1 MRTACL
7 VCLQVHIRT
16 SPNASP
22 ESVGVFVGSD
32 PTNSPPAEF
41 DIYWFFP
48 AWQLAGFSH
57 TPCLSRVGA
66 NEDEMKMT
74 MRWQA
79 TKRDTRRG
87 TQKRK
92 GKKANTSTDTPSPDR
107 ANPEKQ
113 GERKSGG
120 TTGQTQTRG
129 GRWME
134 APPDTTYKARA
145 KPMSARAGPKPDQT
159 HGNTHEIRDQWGTSY
174 LLLHP
179 ASKAEFVIRL
189 KALGCH
195 VKPLGSLRVQPLN

>member
-92 GKKANTSTDTPSPDR
+92 EKRQTPAPTHL
-107 ANPEKQ
+107 AQ
-113 GERKSGG
+113 
-120 TTGQTQTRG
+120 TGQTLKNKG
-129 GRWME
+129 KE
-134 APPDTTYKARA
+134 KAEERRA
-145 KPMSARAGPKPDQT
+145 KPRPEGGGGWKRRLTQPTRREPNLCRHAQDPNLTKHM
-159 HGNTHEIRDQWGTSY
+159 GTRM
-174 LLLHP
+174 
-179 ASKAEFVIRL
+179 K
-189 KALGCH
+189 
-195 VKPLGSLRVQPLN
+195 